1 MRHNALTIHCAKQP
15 KIVTQRVDD
24 AERGCPHFRFERF
37 ENQHETAG
45 LESVIKPI
53 STNTTS
59 TDAIFTWITHPLE
72 ETALGQSFER
82 LAPPLLQLYL
92 LSPEESQLTRPA
104 EYFVHC
110 IEQAIGPL
118 LKAPVARAGV

>member
-1 MRHNALTIHCAKQP
+1 MNASRISTKP
-15 KIVTQRVDD
+15 T
-24 AERGCPHFRFERF
+24 
-37 ENQHETAG
+37 G

-82 LAPPLLQLYL
+82 LALPVAPPLLQLYL

-110 IEQAIGPL
+110 IEQAIGPF
-118 LKAPVARAGV
+118 